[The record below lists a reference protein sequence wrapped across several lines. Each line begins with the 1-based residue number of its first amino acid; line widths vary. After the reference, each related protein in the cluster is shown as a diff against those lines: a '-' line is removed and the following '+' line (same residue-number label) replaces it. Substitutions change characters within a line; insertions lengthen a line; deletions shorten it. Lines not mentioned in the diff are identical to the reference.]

1 MSLQSQ
7 LFRGDPKLE
16 AAAVS
21 DPAHILP
28 GAVGQHVAKIQQA
41 LLKLDGI
48 TIDPGELQSSRYG
61 PSTANAVLAYK
72 KKRNIIN
79 RSYQTQADNIVGKMT
94 IAALDKELV
103 GKQGPPTLPDP
114 LANPAES
121 VRIQALLVKERP
133 GVRRMIET
141 TLQSLDEVQT
151 AFQVFHEDPARS
163 NSLELK
169 NLLTIDG
176 LQRFFSVNRFNH
188 QLFLPKIIQQFNSYL
203 RSFPRLSNDQRSADF
218 PTLVRDFPDELENGK
233 LTGKTPPAFS
243 DAPRAMFFTPRYR
256 EFDPGMP
263 DIFKGFFS
271 ETLQGIQLHEM
282 GHFYFAFD
290 DGDPKGKPPQVSL
303 RLAASYDLL
312 ARQATFKRRM

>member
-41 LLKLDGI
+41 LMVLDEI
-48 TIDPGELQSSRYG
+48 TIDRGELQSSRYG
-61 PSTANAVLAYK
+61 NSTASAVLSYK
-72 KKRNIIN
+72 KKRSIIN
-79 RSYQTQADNIVGKMT
+79 RSYQTQADNIIGKMT
-94 IAALDKELV
+94 IATLDKELV
-103 GKQGPPTLPDP
+103 GKLGPLTFPDP
-114 LANPAES
+114 TTNPAES
-121 VRIQALLVKERP
+121 ARIQALLAKERP

-151 AFQVFHEDPARS
+151 AFQIFNEDPSRS
-163 NSLELK
+163 TNLELK
-169 NLLTIDG
+169 NLLTVDG

-188 QLFLPKIIQQFNSYL
+188 QFFLPKIIQQFNSYL
-203 RSFPRLSNDQRSADF
+203 QRFPRLANDQRSADF
-218 PTLVRDFPDELENGK
+218 PALVRDHPEELENGK

-256 EFDPGMP
+256 EFNPSML
-263 DIFKGFFS
+263 DIFQGFFS
-271 ETLQGIQLHEM
+271 ETLQGMQLHEM

-312 ARQATFKRRM
+312 ARQATFKRRL